1 MAYLWAVLS
10 PHVAS
15 VHYGDNTTHIYTI
28 ILQLWSARLCSVC
41 SLRCWHYAHLCHQI
55 FDLTNGQV
63 FALYIYI
70 YCAAFADG
78 TRQNQVRDFVFDG
91 RCYQTF

>member
-28 ILQLWSARLCSVC
+28 ILQLWSVRLS
-41 SLRCWHYAHLCHQI
+41 SDSTLRCWHYVHLGH
-55 FDLTNGQV
+55 LTDCQV
-63 FALYIYI
+63 FAFDVYI